1 MKGEKKNEAG
11 DTEKVHGAIGERY
24 GGRQRK
30 REIHISEKQHL
41 ELHKRFERSAKQQQ
55 KHFWSQHIF
64 RLSLTNIHC
73 SIRTFYL

>member
-55 KHFWSQHIF
+55 KHFWSPGVSTSSVSH
-64 RLSLTNIHC
+64 
-73 SIRTFYL
+73 